1 MNMSILGFG
10 RRVVVTLLTLS
21 AWPCLSAQET
31 VATPAALYEV
41 TTELGMPHLE
51 ENLRYS
57 ITHENRCLTRDE
69 LHHLFPILRHPA
81 LSGCR
86 LGEETRQDEGSSY
99 PLVCEGNHGTS
110 GTAVW
115 RSGEHKKTGQLTIRL
130 GGKNMTFYQRVTAIP
145 KGPCG

>member
-1 MNMSILGFG
+1 M
-10 RRVVVTLLTLS
+10 VVPLLTLS
-21 AWPCLSAQET
+21 AWPCLSAQEPG
-31 VATPAALYEV
+31 AAAALYEV

-69 LHHLFPILRHPA
+69 LHHLFPILGHPA
-81 LSGCR
+81 LGGCR
-86 LGEETRQDEGSSY
+86 LGEETRQDESSSY

-115 RSGEHKKTGQLTIRL
+115 RSGEHKTTGQLTIRL

-145 KGPCG
+145 KGRCGRS

>member
-1 MNMSILGFG
+1 MNMNILGIG
-10 RRVVVTLLTLS
+10 RRMVVPLLTLS
-21 AWPCLSAQET
+21 AWPCLSAQE
-31 VATPAALYEV
+31 PDAAASLYEV

-57 ITHENRCLTRDE
+57 ITHENRCLTRDQ
-69 LHHLFPILRHPA
+69 LHHLFPILSHPA

-86 LGEETRQDEGSSY
+86 LGEETRQDEDFSY
-99 PLVCEGNHGTS
+99 PLVCEGNRGTS

-115 RSGEHKKTGQLTIRL
+115 RSGEHKATGQLTIRL

-145 KGPCG
+145 KGRCG